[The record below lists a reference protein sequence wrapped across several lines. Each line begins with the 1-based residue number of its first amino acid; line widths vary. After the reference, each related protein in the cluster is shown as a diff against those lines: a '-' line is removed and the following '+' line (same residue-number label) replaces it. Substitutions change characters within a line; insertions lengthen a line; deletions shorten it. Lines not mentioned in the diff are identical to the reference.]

1 MPRRILL
8 KPAFFASAQL
18 RKLSPPE
25 GGSTAGGGT
34 GSASRVAVVG
44 GAGMGCVVVVG
55 AGVIRWTTEV
65 WVEKVG
71 FAVDGRSAVDEAV
84 VGVVE
89 VVEGVV
95 VTVLVGVDVVV
106 VPAEGATFDPPV
118 RLPMIAST
126 MITPTAP
133 ASQNGHFLRLV
144 DASPSGGCPAGGT
157 AFHCGPG
164 SRDME
169 DSPC

>member
-1 MPRRILL
+1 
-8 KPAFFASAQL
+8 
-18 RKLSPPE
+18 
-25 GGSTAGGGT
+25 
-34 GSASRVAVVG
+34 
-44 GAGMGCVVVVG
+44 MGCVVVVG
-55 AGVIRWTTEV
+55 VGAGVVRWTTEV

-84 VGVVE
+84 VG

-118 RLPMIAST
+118 RLPMIART
-126 MITPTAP
+126 TITPTAP

-164 SRDME
+164 SCDME
-169 DSPC
+169 ISPR

>member
-1 MPRRILL
+1 
-8 KPAFFASAQL
+8 
-18 RKLSPPE
+18 
-25 GGSTAGGGT
+25 
-34 GSASRVAVVG
+34 
-44 GAGMGCVVVVG
+44 MGCVVVVG

-84 VGVVE
+84 VG

-169 DSPC
+169 NSPC